1 MEVVGVSSCS
11 QSPACSCSCA
21 WNLAVLP
28 TCIHSQICQG
38 LLCVLVLLCR
48 DVFPPPSCPL
58 SLLSIVLWCS
68 LVWRVFPS
76 NCCVSSHLKW
86 KDSEGFQQKAEC
98 AVLYFWV
105 SSEERL
111 CSHMSVSHHWELLCA
126 ELIVTKDWNVSG
138 AQRTHLKCA
147 FASGQDIHMY
157 TNLGLSGHVALTALG
172 FQWAVGQTH
181 SCLSQH
187 PPYFV
192 RRLRVPI
199 PGGGPGH
206 AGALSPS
213 CTRSSMI
220 FKASSNQSRSAL
232 LLQMAKFTALV
243 TRLWARLRRSSLT
256 SGFLSHRLLGRFKEC
271 FSQSVFSHSA
281 RCVTEELAAR
291 ALIWIFVFSC
301 FVSCRWGGAVI
312 LCTTLLILFS
322 VR

>member
-1 MEVVGVSSCS
+1 MFFLLRPVPSLFSPQSS
-11 QSPACSCSCA
+11 
-21 WNLAVLP
+21 
-28 TCIHSQICQG
+28 
-38 LLCVLVLLCR
+38 
-48 DVFPPPSCPL
+48 D
-58 SLLSIVLWCS
+58 VLW
-68 LVWRVFPS
+68 
-76 NCCVSSHLKW
+76 
-86 KDSEGFQQKAEC
+86 SEG
-98 AVLYFWV
+98 
-105 SSEERL
+105 SSPVTAAFLPIWSERTVKDFSRRL
-111 CSHMSVSHHWELLCA
+111 NVQCCISGWALRSGSAATSVSHHWELLCA

-256 SGFLSHRLLGRFKEC
+256 SGFMSHRLLGRFKEC

-322 VR
+322 VW